1 METVYEEGD
10 KMSTRTEPVAVN
22 MIRTISHDFSRK
34 NSGSKRRGVTRSDSP
49 CMKNSFSLVIHDVR
63 KNENLTIL
71 QVRWWDKISDI
82 KVLLRKITNESL
94 SRHHLYLPKSAKELS
109 NNLTLHDIG
118 FTGNSSSLAKVTEKL
133 RVIIDSSYGKDGLK
147 SSSLIPF
154 NEAITEDEKIREII
168 EETRTGLSAG
178 QPPGKTDEF
187 DGSGGVYF
195 MKSPSS
201 KFGPVAVFK
210 PLDEEP
216 GMPNNPKGRANET
229 LRDFFS
235 PGQGCFREV
244 AAYIFDV
251 DHFCNVPPTALVYCE
266 NPVFHVQNNKARR
279 TPKVGSLQAHVD
291 SYSDFE
297 GMSPNLF
304 SDFEIQKIA
313 LLDLRIL
320 NCDRNSAN
328 ILVRQKQKRG
338 RDHRSYSNL
347 TDSSD
352 DDYQTMAW
360 SPNSEYMTLE
370 DVYIENCTASA
381 VDWELIPIDHG
392 YSMPSRLKVSDMDWV
407 WFNLPAVKRPICPEI
422 CGYVRSLDIDKII
435 TDVLECTQLSEEC
448 IYLLRCAHHFV
459 VSGIENGL
467 TLYEIASLMARVL
480 DDEVPSKFEMAFDLV
495 EENALRYFN
504 VKTSSHG
511 HFRNRQQRVG
521 KPLPSSDSQQ
531 DMTSGDT
538 LEPEMPLN
546 FSSGMEGAILR
557 RMSTLNEFA
566 IEKDGDIAE
575 NVKIIPERLP
585 SFEEEPSPSGV
596 EAPHSPSETVNPV
609 PRSFTSGKS
618 KLGAVCTYPRSAEKL
633 VSTVKESTKLEEGM
647 LPVPFNLT
655 RVVSFSGF
663 ENAKVYNLQQKS
675 NERTLMN
682 YVNGKDDLMNSSEF
696 KKYRLDKMI
705 DAMSNAISKVLLAKS
720 AI

>member
-1 METVYEEGD
+1 M
-10 KMSTRTEPVAVN
+10 KSSTEPTGNNLV
-22 MIRTISHDFSRK
+22 RTISNDLSRK
-34 NSGSKRRGVTRSDSP
+34 NSGSKRRGLRSPKSDSHA
-49 CMKNSFSLVIHDVR
+49 MKNAISVVIHDVR
-63 KNENLTIL
+63 KNETLTTL
-71 QVRWWDKISDI
+71 QMRWWDKILDI
-82 KVLLRKITNESL
+82 KVQLRRFTNESL

-118 FTGNSSSLAKVTEKL
+118 FAGNSNSSTTAVEKL

-147 SSSLIPF
+147 TSSLIPF
-154 NEAITEDEKIREII
+154 NEVIIEDNKIREII
-168 EETRTGLSAG
+168 EETKRALSSG

-195 MKSPSS
+195 MKSPSC
-201 KFGPVAVFK
+201 KYGPVAVFK

-229 LRDFFS
+229 LRDHFS

-251 DHFCNVPPTALVYCE
+251 NHFCSVPPTALVYCE
-266 NPVFHVQNNKARR
+266 HPVFNVNNNKARR

-297 GMSPNLF
+297 GMSSNFF

-328 ILVRQKQKRG
+328 ILVRQKQKVG

-352 DDYQTMAW
+352 DDYQVVSG
-360 SPNSEYMTLE
+360 SPTSEFMSLE
-370 DVYIENCTASA
+370 EVDNETAAASA
-381 VDWELIPIDHG
+381 IDWELIPIDHG

-407 WFNLPAVKRPICPEI
+407 WFDLPAIKRPVCPEI
-422 CGYVRSLDIDKII
+422 REYVKTLDIDKII
-435 TDVLECTQLSEEC
+435 AEALECTQLSEDC

-467 TLYEIASLMARVL
+467 TLYEIASLMARII
-480 DDEVPSKFEMAFDLV
+480 DDEVPSKFEMAFDMV
-495 EENALRYFN
+495 EENAFRYFN

-511 HFRNRQQRVG
+511 HFRYRQQPAS
-521 KPLPSSDSQQ
+521 KPSQPVDSQH
-531 DMTSGDT
+531 DLTDSDA
-538 LEPEMPLN
+538 LDPEVPLN
-546 FSSGMEGAILR
+546 FSSGMEGAVLR
-557 RMSTLNEFA
+557 RMSTLNELSLDVDSSDA
-566 IEKDGDIAE
+566 RRTTLVP
-575 NVKIIPERLP
+575 NRLP

-596 EAPHSPSETVNPV
+596 REALLPSPIQSMNEVSKTFAHSKPNSNV
-609 PRSFTSGKS
+609 SF
-618 KLGAVCTYPRSAEKL
+618 VYPRSAEK
-633 VSTVKESTKLEEGM
+633 VMSTRIEEGEKPEDS
-647 LPVPFNLT
+647 LKPIPFNLS

-663 ENAKVYNLQQKS
+663 ENAKLYSQPKES
-675 NERTLMN
+675 GERAFANFLN
-682 YVNGKDDLMNSSEF
+682 SKEELINSSEF

-705 DAMSNAISKVLLAKS
+705 EAMSNAISKVLIAKS

>member
-1 METVYEEGD
+1 
-10 KMSTRTEPVAVN
+10 MSEPVAVN
-22 MIRTISHDFSRK
+22 MIRTISSEFSRK
-34 NSGSKRRGVTRSDSP
+34 NSGGKRRVVKSPRSDSP
-49 CMKNSFSLVIHDVR
+49 TIKNSFSLVIHDVR
-63 KNENLTIL
+63 KNETLTTM

-82 KVLLRKITNESL
+82 KVQLRKITNESL

-118 FTGNSSSLAKVTEKL
+118 FTGNKSTSPMKVVEKL
-133 RVIIDSSYGKDGLK
+133 RVIIDSSYGKDGPQ

-154 NEAITEDEKIREII
+154 NEAMIGDDKIREII
-168 EETRTGLSAG
+168 EETRTGLSSG
-178 QPPGKTDEF
+178 KPPGKTDEF

-201 KFGPVAVFK
+201 KFGPVAIFK

-229 LRDFFS
+229 LRDHFS

-266 NPVFHVQNNKARR
+266 NPVFHVNHKKARR
-279 TPKVGSLQAHVD
+279 TPKVGSLQAYID

-328 ILVRQKQKRG
+328 ILVRQKQKCG
-338 RDHRSYSNL
+338 RDHRSNSNL

-352 DDYQTMAW
+352 DDYPVIAG
-360 SPNSEYMTLE
+360 SPCAEYMSLE
-370 DVYIENCTASA
+370 DVYNENPSASS
-381 VDWELIPIDHG
+381 VNWELIPIDHG
-392 YSMPSRLKVSDMDWV
+392 YSMPSKLKVSDMDWV
-407 WFNLPAVKRPICPEI
+407 WFNLPAIRRPVCPEI
-422 CGYVRSLDIDKII
+422 REYVRTLDIDRII
-435 TDVLECTQLSEEC
+435 AEVLEYTQLSEDC

-459 VSGIENGL
+459 ISGIENGL
-467 TLYEIASLMARVL
+467 NLYDIASLMARVL
-480 DDEVPSKFEMAFDLV
+480 DDEVPSKFEMAFDMV
-495 EENALRYFN
+495 EENAFRYLN

-511 HFRNRQQRVG
+511 HFRHRQHRVG
-521 KPLPSSDSQQ
+521 KPLPSRDAQQ
-531 DMTSGDT
+531 DLTVSDT
-538 LEPEMPLN
+538 IEPEVSLN

-557 RMSTLNEFA
+557 RMSTLNELS
-566 IEKDGDIAE
+566 IENDSDNAR
-575 NVKIIPERLP
+575 NVKSMSSRLP
-585 SFEEEPSPSGV
+585 SLEEDLSPSPSGV
-596 EAPHSPSETVNPV
+596 GEVLPSPTDMVIP
-609 PRSFTSGKS
+609 PQKSFNCGNSNS
-618 KLGAVCTYPRSAEKL
+618 SAARVYPRSAEKL
-633 VSTVKESTKLEEGM
+633 VSVPSKESKKLEENM
-647 LPVPFNLT
+647 LPVPINLS

-663 ENAKVYNLQQKS
+663 ENTKIYNLSQKS
-675 NERTLMN
+675 NERALVN
-682 YVNGKDDLMNSSEF
+682 YVNGKDDLMNSDQF

-705 DAMSNAISKVLLAKS
+705 DAMSNVISKVLAAKS